1 MKKGLKNL
9 AWGLAILPLGLLSA
23 CGDQLSFNSGI
34 NVNSAGAYKVSTA
47 GEFTEYTNSV
57 QEENMSFSGYKMI
70 YNMAIENGDSMA
82 ELKMNAILVANQ
94 EKTSFQGAIKLEATA
109 EGEYMNMKMYLPE
122 TDSEHIYV
130 DISSS
135 GSMEINGQMKI
146 PFDLTGGDFGPVEQ
160 ALSMASIDV
169 SQLFEEIATASD
181 VSYEKAESGNKVN
194 YKVEY
199 NSYDLNH
206 TYYICFENGVLQ
218 GVLCESDGIYISI
231 ERFEGEVNYPNF
243 SNYKESTEG
252 LI

>member
-9 AWGLAILPLGLLSA
+9 AWGLAILPLGLLTA

-34 NVNSAGAYKVSTA
+34 NVNSAGAYEVSTA
-47 GEFTEYTNSV
+47 KEFTEYTNSV

-70 YNMAIENGDSMA
+70 YNIALENGDDA
-82 ELKMNAILVANQ
+82 LGEIKVNAILVANQ
-94 EKTSFQGAIKLEATA
+94 EKTSYQGAIKFEATA

-130 DISSS
+130 DIKSS
-135 GSMEINGQMKI
+135 GSTEINGQMKI
-146 PFDLTGGDFGPVEQ
+146 PYDLTGGDYGPVEQ
-160 ALSMASIDV
+160 ALSMASVDV
-169 SQLFEEIATASD
+169 SLLFEEIATASD

-194 YKVEY
+194 FKV
-199 NSYDLNH
+199 SDLEDS

-218 GVLCESDGIYISI
+218 GVLCEANNLYISI
-231 ERFEGEVNYPNF
+231 ERFEGNVDYPNF